1 MTREPLENPLLRA
14 LGRGEGRAERV
25 GDHVGAGH
33 ALRPGNRDPGIGRA
47 DLRPAGP
54 HDRRGHRVPRRDQGA
69 APEARARLP
78 GEPRCA
84 HRPHQSPRVRQSPAG
99 APCSARSAAKASY
112 ALLYIDLDQFK
123 VVNDTCG
130 HQAGDRLLR
139 DVTGLL
145 QTRVRASDTIA
156 RLGGDEF
163 GVLLES
169 CTLEQ
174 ATRIAE
180 GVRQAI
186 RDYRFVWG
194 ATALSVGASIGVVR
208 DQARDRERREPS

>member
-1 MTREPLENPLLRA
+1 M
-14 LGRGEGRAERV
+14 
-25 GDHVGAGH
+25 
-33 ALRPGNRDPGIGRA
+33 
-47 DLRPAGP
+47 
-54 HDRRGHRVPRRDQGA
+54 
-69 APEARARLP
+69 
-78 GEPRCA
+78 
-84 HRPHQSPRVRQSPAG
+84 
-99 APCSARSAAKASY
+99 
-112 ALLYIDLDQFK
+112 
-123 VVNDTCG
+123 NDTCG

-163 GVLLES
+163 GVLLEG

-186 RDYRFVWG
+186 RDYRFV
-194 ATALSVGASIGVVR
+194 VGRQHAVGGREHRRRADHAPRPRTSRAS
-208 DQARDRERREPS
+208 